1 MVGIDHPGRGM
12 LMRSRWWAAAAA
24 GLSLTLV
31 ASGCGNGEDS
41 DAQVEVF
48 SWWTGGGEEAGL
60 NALIEVFEEENE
72 GVEFVN
78 AAVAVGSTTTPPP
91 TVWWGWTPGSPR
103 W

>member
-1 MVGIDHPGRGM
+1 M
-12 LMRSRWWAAAAA
+12 
-24 GLSLTLV
+24 

-41 DAQVEVF
+41 DAQMEVF

-78 AAVAVGSTTTPPP
+78 AAVAVGSGTTPPP